1 MNALELPEQLKGSW
15 EHALILTYG
24 LNIPFFERSLW
35 HQFAACC
42 RNKIILSDGQ
52 QYIQA
57 SKDYAQQQGLVR
69 HMNQLYVVAG
79 IFGLHAY
86 TSMHAKLILLTNAQQ
101 GRLLVGSG
109 NLHWQGYASGGE
121 LFTIYEFGPA
131 APEALPAFL
140 AVRELVDAL
149 IQRGSIGI
157 TAHRRIEYMWEQTP
171 WLFHTPANAERPVRH
186 NLTSSFLDQL
196 LAAVGGEPVEE
207 LWILSPFYDKKAV
220 ALERFL
226 VEFQPGRTTILVQPG
241 WTSADPAAL
250 QRVIDRAPGR
260 CEIRSFQRES
270 ASAYVHAKCYVLK
283 LKDRAI
289 CLQGS
294 PNLSQVAM
302 LLADPYS
309 NVEVANL
316 LMGPRNAFDYVFEAL
331 HIEPPVTD
339 LTALRLDF
347 QSTEEPEET
356 MQQTW
361 WITGGEWYG
370 KRLLLNFQG
379 TLPSLKGLAL
389 AIGESMFPLTV
400 SKLELQSH
408 LLELIVPEEAQGL
421 LAQPLPIVILWED
434 GISTLQ
440 TNPIFVCNR
449 AALDAAL
456 QHTAEHELL
465 NHVGYLDLD
474 DKEFEELLGEL
485 NETLIIDQQSVWQLA
500 GRALPAST
508 PDEEAGEHILYADI
522 NYDLLRQHPKIQQY
536 MHSSTGSQGY
546 TRSRLQIIL
555 NAITDHFHALGE
567 GAAISAYMPTI
578 SAQLEESE
586 DADEAEIPPA
596 VEERQQGHW
605 TTHQRIERLLKKF
618 IQRYLQGLHSPRF
631 QAFAGYEIVTQNY
644 VIFTHVLWR
653 LFAKDWVEEVFVI
666 DALIQSWHFFWGDE
680 AQAGYWY
687 LIDPEQQAHALQL
700 IVDYRNDAYMFA
712 ALFYSA
718 KVASAQGQEK
728 QMFALRAFWRKILC
742 QPPFPLEERTLTDA
756 QQMLAHLL
764 PYDSPSATA
773 IVNRLAQLARYDT
786 RANFLHNL
794 EVPGRYGS
802 GSCAMEK
809 HRVVRH
815 RGQSGMVDC
824 LVVQAPG
831 ALADRD
837 EAMSLLQEWMESET
851 LDYYRITT
859 TGSNGDGSKTRLIF
873 YDVPERSG
881 KYWNKAQGGRGFDFE
896 IVPLYERAWDASL
909 HQLEVLADQIGG

>member
-1 MNALELPEQLKGSW
+1 MNPLELPEQLKGSW
-15 EHALILTYG
+15 EHAMILTYG

-35 HQFAACC
+35 HQFSAYC

-79 IFGLHAY
+79 VFGQYAY
-86 TSMHAKLILLTNAQQ
+86 SPMHAKLILLTNAQH

-121 LFTIYEFGPA
+121 LFTNYEFGLNT
-131 APEALPAFL
+131 PESLPAFL
-140 AVRELVDAL
+140 AVRELIDAL

-196 LAAVGGEPVEE
+196 LAAVGSEPVEE
-207 LWILSPFYDKKAV
+207 LWVLSPFYDEKAI

-226 VEFQPGRTTILVQPG
+226 TEFQPDRTTILLQPG
-241 WTSADPAAL
+241 WASADAAAL
-250 QRVIDRAPGR
+250 QQVIDRAPGR
-260 CEIRSFQRES
+260 CEIRAFQRE
-270 ASAYVHAKCYVLK
+270 SAYVHAKCYVLK

-302 LLADPYS
+302 LLTNPYS

-316 LMGPRNAFDYVFEAL
+316 LMGPRDAFDYVFEAL
-331 HIEPPVTD
+331 QIEPPITD

-347 QSTEEPEET
+347 HSAEEPEET
-356 MQQTW
+356 ALQTW

-370 KRLLLNFQG
+370 KRLVLNFQG

-389 AIGESMFPLTV
+389 AIDENMFPLTV
-400 SKLELQSH
+400 SKVEHQSH
-408 LLELIVPEEAQGL
+408 LLELLVPEEAQVL
-421 LAQPLPIVILWED
+421 LAQPLPIVIIWED
-434 GISTLQ
+434 GNSTQQ

-456 QHTAEHELL
+456 QHPVEQELL

-485 NETLIIDQQSVWQLA
+485 NEALIIDQQSVWQLA
-500 GRALPAST
+500 GRTIPTFT
-508 PDEEAGEHILYADI
+508 PGEEAGEHIQYTDI

-536 MHSSTGSQGY
+536 MHSSAGSQGY
-546 TRSRLQIIL
+546 SRSRLQIIL
-555 NAITDHFHALGE
+555 NAITDHFHAMGE
-567 GAAISAYMPTI
+567 GATISAYMHTI
-578 SAQLEESE
+578 SAQLAESE
-586 DADEAEIPPA
+586 DTDEGDTPPA
-596 VEERQQGHW
+596 IEERQQRHW

-618 IQRYLQGLHSPRF
+618 IQRYLLGLHSPRF
-631 QAFAGYEIVTQNY
+631 QTFAGYEIVTQNY
-644 VIFTHVLWR
+644 VIFTHILWR
-653 LFAKDWVEEVFVI
+653 LFTKDWVEEGFVI
-666 DALIQSWHFFWGDE
+666 DALIQSWHFFWGDGT
-680 AQAGYWY
+680 QAGYWY
-687 LIDPEQQAHALQL
+687 LLDPEQQAHALQL
-700 IVDYRNDAYMFA
+700 IIGYRNDAYMFA
-712 ALFYSA
+712 SLFYSI
-718 KVASAQGQEK
+718 KVSSARGGEK
-728 QMFALRAFWRKILC
+728 QMFVLRAFWRKILG
-742 QPPFPLEERTLTDA
+742 QPPFPLEARTLSDA
-756 QQMLAHLL
+756 QQMLAQLL
-764 PYDSPSATA
+764 PYDPPSATA
-773 IVNRLAQLARYDT
+773 IVNGLVQLARYDT
-786 RANFLHNL
+786 RTNFLHTL
-794 EVPGRYGS
+794 ESPSRYGS

-809 HRVVRH
+809 HTVVRH
-815 RGQSGMVDC
+815 RGKPDLVDC

-837 EAMSLLQEWMESET
+837 EAISLLQEWMESET

-859 TGSNGDGSKTRLIF
+859 TGRNDDGSKTRLIF
-873 YDVPERSG
+873 YDVTERRG
-881 KYWNKAQGGRGFDFE
+881 KYWNKVQGGKGFDFE
-896 IVPLYERAWDASL
+896 IVPLPKRAWDESL
-909 HQLEVLADQIGG
+909 HQLEVLAKQIDG